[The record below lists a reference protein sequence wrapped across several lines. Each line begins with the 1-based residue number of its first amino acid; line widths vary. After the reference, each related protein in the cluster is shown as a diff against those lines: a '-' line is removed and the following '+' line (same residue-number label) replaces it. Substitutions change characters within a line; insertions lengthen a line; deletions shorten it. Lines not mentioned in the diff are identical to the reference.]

1 MAAKMATIVGDVTGL
16 QQRHHSLNIR
26 HLVKK
31 IKGFSVK
38 AKSLRNT
45 ATYQKLWGGAVAD
58 PGEGPGGPVP
68 HLFFD
73 QNEAQRAEKNFFG
86 DRVPLISLVWMT
98 APPPPTYLKGIWIR
112 H

>member
-1 MAAKMATIVGDVTGL
+1 MLPAAPPFI
-16 QQRHHSLNIR
+16 NIP

-58 PGEGPGGPVP
+58 PGEGPVGPGP
-68 HLFFD
+68 RLFFD
-73 QNEAQRAEKNFFG
+73 QNEVRRAEKQFLG
-86 DRVPLISLVWMT
+86 DWPPSLSQGPDGRPPLI
-98 APPPPTYLKGIWIR
+98 
-112 H
+112 